1 MMQLVMKIFRPIMLN
16 QFNIPTR
23 LFDFIMAVF
32 VFLKGYSDDF
42 SFDDPNQATLAKL
55 STNSFLGKTFGIFP

>member
-1 MMQLVMKIFRPIMLN
+1 MLN
-16 QFNIPTR
+16 QFNIPKR
-23 LFDFIMAVF
+23 LYDFIMAVF

-42 SFDDPNQATLAKL
+42 SFDDPNQATLTKL